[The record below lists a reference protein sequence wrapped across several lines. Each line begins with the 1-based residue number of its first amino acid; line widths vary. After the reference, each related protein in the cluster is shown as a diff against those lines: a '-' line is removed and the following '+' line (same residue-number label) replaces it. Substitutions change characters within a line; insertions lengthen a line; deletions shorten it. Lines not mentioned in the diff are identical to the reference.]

1 MEDPF
6 FTNEKLVPTK
16 PNLFKN
22 MPSASVTVEEIKLP
36 VPDNGSEVLRASARG
51 AMQKLPKPVTSILV
65 PQEVHLPSPPTTPIL
80 LEEPEHKKI
89 KQEDPP
95 TPSPTKAMQPTT
107 TGQHAITKTSS
118 ITLSSRTNFAF
129 EFGAKSTTTQGIFNF
144 NLPSKDDMSAK
155 IPEQQAMLEMGNQ
168 TSVSVFKFGTQ
179 DDVPP
184 KDFEFDIPRK
194 SSRRTK
200 PIEKDLKKVSTVEEQ
215 NVKVKSRQSY
225 SDSHILMSTSRSA
238 AIEQPEEEQ
247 SPQSTPAKTEPPST
261 PQNADTAP
269 FNHADTQEQPTTP
282 LKKPPPLPQQDSA
295 ISISTINPQPE
306 QSFGYAVI
314 TPTSTR
320 YSTYLPTRQ
329 QHHNLL
335 TPPET
340 PESPLQT
347 RSQPQRKPSPVREV
361 DYFAAFPDPPSLTI
375 MRKPLP
381 IPPTQEVENG
391 NMVQNVPL
399 CEDCGSESGVC
410 KCPNDCGEEAVH
422 TGCWGLRRLG
432 RKVRGKVREVK
443 LKVEAKLHRDQRNGV
458 RKEPIDRLWC

>member
-16 PNLFKN
+16 PDLFKSL
-22 MPSASVTVEEIKLP
+22 PSTSVAVEEVKLP
-36 VPDNGSEVLRASARG
+36 VPDNGSEVLRASARA
-51 AMQKLPKPVTSILV
+51 AMQKLPKPVTPIPA

-80 LEEPEHKKI
+80 SEETEHKKI
-89 KQEDPP
+89 NQDDPP

-107 TGQHAITKTSS
+107 AGQHAITITKTSS
-118 ITLSSRTNFAF
+118 ITMSSRTNFAF
-129 EFGAKSTTTQGIFNF
+129 EFGAQSTTTQGIFNF
-144 NLPSKDDMSAK
+144 NIPSKDTMSTK

-168 TSVSVFKFGTQ
+168 TSVSVFKFGTH

-184 KDFEFDIPRK
+184 KDFAFDIPRK
-194 SSRRTK
+194 SSRRAK

-225 SDSHILMSTSRSA
+225 SDSHILTSTSQSA

-247 SPQSTPAKTEPPST
+247 SSPSTPAKTDHPST
-261 PQNADTAP
+261 PQKADTAP
-269 FNHADTQEQPTTP
+269 INYADTQEQPATP
-282 LKKPPPLPQQDSA
+282 LTKPPPPPQQDSA
-295 ISISTINPQPE
+295 ISISTINPQLE

-320 YSTYLPTRQ
+320 YSTYLPSRQ

-347 RSQPQRKPSPVREV
+347 RSQRQRKPSPVREV

-375 MRKPLP
+375 MRKP
-381 IPPTQEVENG
+381 IPVPPAKEVESG
-391 NMVQNVPL
+391 DMLQNVFL

-410 KCPNDCGEEAVH
+410 KCPNDYGEEAVH
-422 TGCWGLRRLG
+422 TGCLGLTRLG

-443 LKVEAKLHRDQRNGV
+443 LKVETKLHRDRSKRNGA
-458 RKEPIDRLWC
+458 RKEPNR